1 MSWNED
7 LWQPTEVPVE
17 SSVGGSLRPLDG
29 LSRHLNEGLRRTE
42 ISGGTPKTVYKQHML
57 KKMWGYPDLN

>member
-17 SSVGGSLRPLDG
+17 SSVEGSLRPLDG
-29 LSRHLNEGLRRTE
+29 LSRHMNEGL
-42 ISGGTPKTVYKQHML
+42 
-57 KKMWGYPDLN
+57 